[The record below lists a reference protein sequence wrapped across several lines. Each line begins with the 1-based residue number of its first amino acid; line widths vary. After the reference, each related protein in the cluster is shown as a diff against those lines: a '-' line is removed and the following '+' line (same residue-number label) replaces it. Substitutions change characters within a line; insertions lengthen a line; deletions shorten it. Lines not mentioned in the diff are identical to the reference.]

1 MADIPVTP
9 SVTSEFSLYHQQ
21 ARDRDR
27 LAQEVRP
34 ANKAAV
40 FDPLAAAGVTTVVV
54 LLDGSGDS
62 GQIDS
67 IDGYAGAI
75 AAELPAVDVEI
86 ATPACDGSGIERRTC
101 SLRDAME
108 ALAYDYLE
116 ETHGGWEDN
125 EGAYGEFTFD
135 LAHRTITLAYNKRVL
150 TSDRFEH
157 QF

>member
-1 MADIPVTP
+1 MTDIPVTP
-9 SVTSEFSLYHQQ
+9 TVTSEFSLDHQQ

-27 LAQEVRP
+27 LADEVRP

-54 LLDGSGDS
+54 LFDGSGDS

-67 IDGYAGAI
+67 IDAHAADT

-86 ATPACDGSGIERRTC
+86 ASPAWDGSGVERRTC
-101 SLRDAME
+101 RLRVAIE
-108 ALAYDYLE
+108 ALAYDFLE

-135 LAHRTITLAYNKRVL
+135 VAHRTIALAYNERVL
-150 TSDRFEH
+150 TSDYFEH

>member
-9 SVTSEFSLYHQQ
+9 TVTSEFSLYQRQ

-27 LAQEVRP
+27 LAGEVRP
-34 ANKAAV
+34 ANRAAV
-40 FDPLAAAGVTTVVV
+40 CDPLAAAGVTTVVV
-54 LLDGSGDS
+54 LFDGSGDS

-67 IDGYAGAI
+67 IDAYAGDI
-75 AAELPAVDVEI
+75 AAELPAVDVKI
-86 ATPACDGSGIERRTC
+86 TSPACDGSSIEHRTC
-101 SLRDAME
+101 RLREAIE
-108 ALAYDYLE
+108 ALAYDCLE

-135 LAHRTITLAYNKRVL
+135 VAARTITLAYNERVL
-150 TSDRFEH
+150 TSDYFEH